1 MKILVVDDSPT
12 MRRIII
18 GNLVRMGHTDVVE
31 AEHGLAGLAM
41 LDQGGVGLIVTD
53 WDMPEMD
60 GLAFARA
67 IRDRG
72 VAVPILM
79 VTTHAATQD
88 IVQALEAGVNTYVV
102 KPFTQESLKEKVDS
116 LIG

>member
-31 AEHGLAGLAM
+31 GENGRSGLDKLG
-41 LDQGGVGLIVTD
+41 QGGVDLIITD

-60 GLAFARA
+60 GLTFVRTV
-67 IRDRG
+67 RG
-72 VAVPILM
+72 QDPTLPILM
-79 VTTHAATQD
+79 VTTHAAKED
-88 IVQALEAGVNTYVV
+88 ILQALEAGVNTYVV
-102 KPFTQESLKEKVDS
+102 KPFTQESLKAKIDS
-116 LIG
+116 LVG

>member
-18 GNLVRMGHTDVVE
+18 GNLVRMGHADVVE
-31 AEHGLAGLAM
+31 GENGRSGLEQ
-41 LDQGGVGLIVTD
+41 LDRGGVGLIITD

-60 GLAFARA
+60 GIAFARA
-67 IRDRG
+67 VRSRG
-72 VAVPILM
+72 ATMPILM

-88 IVQALEAGVNTYVV
+88 IVQALEAGVSTYVV
-102 KPFTQESLKEKVDS
+102 KPFTQESLREKIDS
-116 LIG
+116 LLG

>member
-18 GNLVRMGHTDVVE
+18 GNLVRMGHAEVVE
-31 AEHGLAGLAM
+31 GENGRAGLE
-41 LDQGGVGLIVTD
+41 QVTRGGVDLIITD

-60 GLAFARA
+60 GLDFVKAVRA
-67 IRDRG
+67 G
-72 VAVPILM
+72 GGAMPILM
-79 VTTHAATQD
+79 VTTRAATED
-88 IVQALEAGVNTYVV
+88 ILQALQAGANTYVV
-102 KPFTQESLKEKVDS
+102 KPFTQESLKAKIDS

>member
-18 GNLVRMGHTDVVE
+18 GNLSRLGHTDVVE
-31 AEHGLAGLAM
+31 GENGRSGLEQV
-41 LDQGGVGLIVTD
+41 DRGGVDLIITD

-60 GLAFARA
+60 GIAFARA
-67 IRDRG
+67 VRG
-72 VAVPILM
+72 RGATMPILM

-88 IVQALEAGVNTYVV
+88 IVQAIEAGVSTYVV
-102 KPFTQESLKEKVDS
+102 KPFTQESLREKIDS
-116 LIG
+116 LLE